1 MESGIEVLPGAERA
15 VVVEPLP
22 RDHLRTLLEAAPDPV
37 FVIGVDAPDAGRIL
51 DCNDLAANVH
61 GYRRDE
67 LIGSLIAELD
77 VPEDAGEVPARLA
90 RLLAQGML
98 HEQVRHRHRDGHRI
112 PIEVSARLITL
123 EGRRCALSFNRDVT
137 EREAIEMKLAADK
150 VRLELAARAGGIGLW
165 DWDMVAGTVFFSDEW
180 KAQIGFAPH
189 EIEPRFEEWE
199 SRLHPD
205 DRQHALAAVEDYLVG
220 KTPRHSIE
228 FRFRHKDGSWRWIYA
243 RGELMRGPDGRA
255 LRMVGSHVDFTDRR
269 HAEERLR
276 EQEVVLR
283 SFFDSPGV
291 MRGIA
296 ELTEHDIIHVSDN
309 RVTAAFFGTTVD
321 RMAGRTASE
330 LGVPPE
336 TIARWRRHYLQSREE
351 QRPVSFEYEHPT
363 PTGALWMR
371 ATVCFIA
378 DLTSGRSR
386 FAYAVLDTSAAR
398 KAEEQRSEME
408 RQLLQ
413 LQKIEAIGTLASGIA
428 HDFNNVLAAITG
440 NLELAQADA
449 QPGTSLHECLDEI
462 RQASE
467 RGKSLVRQILSFGRA
482 DAVLRRPIALQGVV
496 EESARFLRAAL
507 PSSQAIALRIDRDA
521 PIVLADAAQIHQV
534 LVNLCTNAAHA
545 MEQKAGVLR
554 LELSCVDVGLS
565 EACRIEGLAPGP
577 HACLCVSDEGCGM
590 DAATLARA
598 YEPFFTTKPVGKGTG
613 LGLAVVKGIVR
624 QHHGAIDLTSELGR
638 GTTIRVYL
646 PAAVGV
652 EPRAAPD
659 PAPATAVESRARLLL
674 LDDEP
679 ALERAVKRNLERLGY
694 VVSSFSVAAD
704 AFAEFVRHPDR
715 FDVVLT
721 DYEMPGC
728 NGLTFARRIRS
739 LRADLP
745 ILLLSG
751 YLRPEVLEEAKRL
764 DISRVLP
771 KPISGND
778 LSAAIDEAL
787 CAARAKGG

>member
-1 MESGIEVLPGAERA
+1 MEPGSEASPGAERA
-15 VVVEPLP
+15 VAVERLP
-22 RDHLRTLLEAAPDPV
+22 REQLRKLLEAAPDPV
-37 FVIGVDAPDAGRIL
+37 FVVGVDPPDAGRIL
-51 DCNDLAANVH
+51 DCNDLAASVH

-67 LIGSLIAELD
+67 LIGSPIAELD
-77 VPEDAGEVPARLA
+77 EPENARAAPARLE
-90 RLLAQGML
+90 RLLERGTLREA
-98 HEQVRHRHRDGHRI
+98 VRHRHRDGHRL
-112 PIEVSARLITL
+112 PIEISARLITL
-123 EGRRCALSFNRDVT
+123 DGRRCALSFHRDVT
-137 EREAIEMKLAADK
+137 ERDATEMKLAADK

-199 SRLHPD
+199 TRLHPD
-205 DRQHALAAVEDYLVG
+205 DRQRALAALNDSLAGE
-220 KTPRHSIE
+220 TPRHSAE

-243 RGELMRGPDGRA
+243 RGELLRGPDGRA
-255 LRMVGSHVDFTDRR
+255 LRMVGSHVDFTERR

-291 MRGIA
+291 MRGIV
-296 ELTEHDIIHVSDN
+296 ELNERDIVHVSDN
-309 RVTAAFFGTTVD
+309 RVTAAFFGTTVEQ
-321 RMAGRTASE
+321 MAGRTASE

-336 TIARWRRHYLQSREE
+336 TIARWRGHYLRSREE
-351 QRPVSFEYEHPT
+351 QRPVSFDYEHPS
-363 PTGALWMR
+363 PTGTLRMS

-386 FAYAVLDTSAAR
+386 FAYAVLDTSATR

-413 LQKIEAIGTLASGIA
+413 LQKVEAIGTLASGIA

-440 NLELAQADA
+440 NLELALAEA
-449 QPGTSLHECLDEI
+449 KPGTSLHECLDEI

-482 DAVLRRPIALQGVV
+482 EAVLRRPIALQGVV
-496 EESARFLRAAL
+496 EESVRFLRATL
-507 PSSQAIALRIDRDA
+507 PSSQPIELRVDRDA

-545 MEQKAGVLR
+545 MEQKPGILR
-554 LELSCVDVGLS
+554 LELSCVDIGLP
-565 EACRIEGLAPGP
+565 EARRLEGLVPGL

-598 YEPFFTTKPVGKGTG
+598 YEPFFTTKPAGKGTG

-624 QHHGAIDLTSELGR
+624 QHHGAIELASEPGR
-638 GTTIRVYL
+638 GTTFRVYL

-652 EPRAAPD
+652 EPRAAPA
-659 PAPATAVESRARLLL
+659 APVAVERRGRLLL

-704 AFAEFVRHPDR
+704 AFAEFVRHADR

-764 DISRVLP
+764 NVSRVLP